1 MKREDM
7 SRKAFIKKAST
18 GFLALG
24 MSTWNT
30 SSRHEPL
37 DHSDPDDP
45 LVVLGGTNIR
55 VTRMAYGASRTMNPN
70 LLRYA
75 LEKLNFLDTG
85 RSYANGQ
92 NEVMVGKA
100 IQPVRDKMVIQSK
113 VRVRLGRTESGG
125 ETGIGERIRKDME
138 RSLEE
143 SLKALLTD
151 HIDILLLHNPS
162 SEEVLMH
169 DAVLKF
175 FRNAKERGEIRAC
188 GFSSHSNPLEMIRA
202 SNNYPFYDVIMVPY
216 NHKGSYVHSL
226 SGTYNEWDQSAMEAE
241 MRLARKKGTGII
253 AMKTCS
259 AGPLKPD
266 ENSEPTMTA
275 ALRWVLNRP
284 CIDSMAVAMGNFSEI
299 DEDLSIMK
307 V

>member
-1 MKREDM
+1 MMKREDM

-143 SLKALLTD
+143 SLKALLKVVVQ
-151 HIDILLLHNPS
+151 IIILKVPIWKILELNKFSLIFTSHQLRTLSQINK
-162 SEEVLMH
+162 
-169 DAVLKF
+169 AKTWIF
-175 FRNAKERGEIRAC
+175 FREKNKD
-188 GFSSHSNPLEMIRA
+188 F
-202 SNNYPFYDVIMVPY
+202 
-216 NHKGSYVHSL
+216 VH
-226 SGTYNEWDQSAMEAE
+226 
-241 MRLARKKGTGII
+241 
-253 AMKTCS
+253 
-259 AGPLKPD
+259 PLKP
-266 ENSEPTMTA
+266 
-275 ALRWVLNRP
+275 
-284 CIDSMAVAMGNFSEI
+284 
-299 DEDLSIMK
+299 LSGGVHVI
-307 V
+307 